1 VAIHFVTSDPA
12 GLLKA
17 FDAKINQKEA
27 EGKITTWEKIQDGNY
42 YTHKAT
48 EWAKKAWFKPNMESG
63 QLTFNIIKP
72 QNQNITVTVY
82 GYYHGHLLETFL
94 NHFDKLFSAGS
105 ASALP
110 EKADNIGNAA

>member
-1 VAIHFVTSDPA
+1 MALHFFTSNPA

-17 FDAKINQKEA
+17 FNAKIDQKEA
-27 EGKITTWEKIQDGNY
+27 EGKITTWEKSEDGKY

-48 EWAKKAWFKPNMESG
+48 AWEKKAWFKPNVDSD

-72 QNQNITVTVY
+72 KGRDVATIVY

-94 NHFDKLFSAGS
+94 NHFDEMFSVGS

-110 EKADNIGNAA
+110 ENSDMVK

>member
-1 VAIHFVTSDPA
+1 MAIHFVTSDPA

-27 EGKITTWEKIQDGNY
+27 DGKITTWEKSQDGKY

-48 EWAKKAWFKPNMESG
+48 EWAKKAWLMPSLESG
-63 QLTFNIIKP
+63 QLTFYIIKP
-72 QNQNITVTVY
+72 QNQNVTVLVY
-82 GYYHGHLLETFL
+82 GYYHGHLIETFL
-94 NHFDKLFSAGS
+94 NHFDKLFSVGK

-110 EKADNIGNAA
+110 EKADNVGAA

>member
-1 VAIHFVTSDPA
+1 MAIHFVTSDPA

-17 FDAKINQKEA
+17 FDARINQKEA
-27 EGKITTWEKIQDGNY
+27 AGKITTWEKAADGH

-48 EWAKKAWFKPNMESG
+48 EWAKKAWFKPAVEAG

-72 QNQNITVTVY
+72 QNQNVSVTVY

-94 NHFDKLFSAGS
+94 NHFDKLFSSGN

-110 EKADNIGNAA
+110 EKSDNVGSAS